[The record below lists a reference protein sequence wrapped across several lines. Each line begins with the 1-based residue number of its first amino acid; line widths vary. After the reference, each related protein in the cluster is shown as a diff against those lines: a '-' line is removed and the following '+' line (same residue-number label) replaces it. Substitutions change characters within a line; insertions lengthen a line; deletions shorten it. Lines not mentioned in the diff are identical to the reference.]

1 MLQHRQRVHSLLS
14 WPRCHVLCRF
24 TCLSPGIL
32 GPILVFFGIFVILN
46 FPLLADHRSV
56 LGMHLVPVK
65 WGCPVSLSK
74 AGLELGAFEEGLFIL
89 SLGFGRGRAFGGGG

>member
-1 MLQHRQRVHSLLS
+1 M
-14 WPRCHVLCRF
+14 
-24 TCLSPGIL
+24 

-56 LGMHLVPVK
+56 LGMPLVPMK

-74 AGLELGAFEEGLFIL
+74 AGLEPGAFEEGLFNL
-89 SLGFGRGRAFGGGG
+89 SLGFGRGLGALNGGEEQDWKWSSSM